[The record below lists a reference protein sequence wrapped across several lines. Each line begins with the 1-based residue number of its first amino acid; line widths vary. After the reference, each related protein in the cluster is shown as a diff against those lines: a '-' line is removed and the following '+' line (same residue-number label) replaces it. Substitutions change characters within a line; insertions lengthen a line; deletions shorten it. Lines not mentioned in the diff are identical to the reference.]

1 MSTKL
6 TLNIDEKVIT
16 RAKKYAR
23 RHRVSVSKIVENYLD
38 LISTEQNK
46 SAKISPVI
54 EWLAASD
61 NNVVV
66 DRKDILEKL
75 IRKNRK

>member
-6 TLNIDEKVIT
+6 TLNIDEKVID

-23 RHRVSVSKIVENYLD
+23 RHKVSVSKIVENYLGS
-38 LISTEQNK
+38 ISTEQNK
-46 SAKISPVI
+46 SEKISPLI

-66 DRKDILEKL
+66 DKNDILEEL